1 LASVSVDLG
10 GGLAMIVGPVGAMRA
25 AVASTFLANGADAQ
39 AIDTPEAPAALDRL
53 VAEGTTLS
61 LLALVTLGERD
72 FDALRV
78 EALCRS
84 AAALMTRGGRIVILT
99 SALGLIAARGEVAE
113 SVRAAAILSLTRGL
127 AMEFA
132 ARRILVNAV
141 AAGAV
146 ADTAASD
153 DIAARML
160 THMPTGRPATA
171 DEVAAVVLFLADPEN
186 SYMTGHVIAA
196 DGGWTAGYARD
207 F

>member
-1 LASVSVDLG
+1 LANVSVNLG
-10 GGLAMIVGPVGAMRA
+10 GATAMVAGPAGAMRA
-25 AVASTFLANGADAQ
+25 AVARAFLANGADAQ
-39 AIDTPEAPAALDRL
+39 AVDIGEAPAALDQL
-53 VAEGTTLS
+53 VAEGRTLS

-132 ARRILVNAV
+132 ERRILVNAV

-146 ADTAASD
+146 ADTAAPD
-153 DIAARML
+153 DITARML
-160 THMPTGRPATA
+160 THMPAGRPASA
-171 DEVAAVVLFLADPEN
+171 DDVAAIALFLADPEN

-196 DGGWTAGYARD
+196 DGGWTAGFARD